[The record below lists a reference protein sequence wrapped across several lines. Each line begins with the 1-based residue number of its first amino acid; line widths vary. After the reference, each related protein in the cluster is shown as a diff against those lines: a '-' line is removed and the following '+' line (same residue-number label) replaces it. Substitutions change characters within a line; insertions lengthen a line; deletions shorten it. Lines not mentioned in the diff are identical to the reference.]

1 MSAQRNT
8 ILIGA
13 VVALVAAAG
22 FYHFFLGPKRDRAT
36 ELGAQ
41 VDAARATLVQTRQE
55 AVSLKSA
62 KGSFGTDYTSVVKLG
77 KAVPTDDDVRSL
89 MVQLDAAAKRSG
101 VDFRTI
107 QLDGGTG
114 TATPAAATAGAAAN
128 QATTAT
134 LPPGASVGTAGFPTM
149 PFSFEFAGQ
158 FFTLSDFFARL
169 DRLVRVNDKTVKVS
183 GRLLT
188 VDAFTLKPG
197 AGGFPA
203 VTASIGATAY
213 LLPGANG
220 AALDAVPAT
229 PAGSTASSTAAPAG
243 STAATP
249 SATSSTSTG
258 AIR

>member
-1 MSAQRNT
+1 MSTQRNT

-13 VVALVAAAG
+13 IVAVVAAAG
-22 FYHFFLGPKRDRAT
+22 FWFLVLGPKQDRAA

-41 VDAARATLVQTRQE
+41 VDAARGTLAQTRQE
-55 AVSLKSA
+55 AEALKSA
-62 KGSFGTDYTSVVKLG
+62 KGSFGSDYTSVVKLG

-107 QLDGGTG
+107 QLNGGTG
-114 TATPAAATAGAAAN
+114 TATPPAATAGAAAD

-134 LPPGASVGTAGFPTM
+134 LPPGATVGTAGFPTM

-169 DRLVRVNDKTVKVS
+169 DRLVRVDDQSIKVS

-220 AALDAVPAT
+220 AALDAVAAT
-229 PAGSTASSTAAPAG
+229 PAGSTAAAPAG
-243 STAATP
+243 TTASTPAATTP
-249 SATSSTSTG
+249 PTG